1 MKKLF
6 LIFSILIIFSGC
18 KLFEKPPVKQI
29 QSVNTSIIQSINT
42 KESIKLILERI
53 LIDSASLKMVFRCD
67 SNNQVIMESLNITSG
82 ELIYFK
88 TMFKNGVLNLRAF
101 TDSIKFYRTEITRLR
116 DSISISKKDTS
127 SIKIIPENYLT
138 SYQKLAVKSFSWA
151 LIFILLLLI
160 SFIIYWFKFRRK

>member
-1 MKKLF
+1 MKNLF
-6 LIFSILIIFSGC
+6 LILIILIIFSGC
-18 KLFEKPPVKQI
+18 KLLEKPPVKQI
-29 QSVNTSIIQSINT
+29 QSVNTSRIQSINT

-101 TDSIKFYRTEITRLR
+101 TDSIKFYRTEVIRLR

-127 SIKIIPENYLT
+127 SIKIVPENYLT
-138 SYQKLAVKSFSWA
+138 SYQKIAVKSFTYA
-151 LIFILLLLI
+151 CI
-160 SFIIYWFKFRRK
+160 SLFLFIILFLIWFFKFRK